1 MFFVEESIMLERVL
15 SFSLPR
21 FGVFLGPLLAALA
34 GCNRAEISPQGYID
48 VVPSGVRAAACE
60 APPAGHLQLDGLQVA
75 DVVTVSADELCHQ
88 WVVRKE
94 LPAGLYTVSWQP
106 GDEGA
111 SWEVRDA
118 GIVNVFPEQ
127 TTTLRVLKLTP
138 DPELLSQASP
148 QARADLPNT
157 GVGQW

>member
-1 MFFVEESIMLERVL
+1 MFERVSGL
-15 SFSLPR
+15 SLSR
-21 FGVFLGPLLAALA
+21 FGVFLGLSLAALA
-34 GCNRAEISPQGYID
+34 GCNRAETSLYGHVD

-60 APPAGHLQLDGLQVA
+60 APQTGHLQLDGMQVA
-75 DVVTVSADELCHQ
+75 DVVTISADELCHH

-106 GDEGA
+106 SGEGDSGGA

-127 TTTLRVLKLTP
+127 TTTVRVLKLGP
-138 DPELLSQASP
+138 DPELLSEASIDES
-148 QARADLPNT
+148 ADL
-157 GVGQW
+157 GQW